1 MPARVRVMVG
11 ITTVLLFGGIGA
23 SLVRDGQTGLGA
35 ALMVLAAFRAVVV
48 VRQMQGGRDD
58 EADQD

>member
-23 SLVRDGQTGLGA
+23 SLVSDGQTGLGA
-35 ALMVLAAFRAVVV
+35 ALIVLAAFRLAVV
-48 VRQMQGGRDD
+48 VRQVQGARDED
-58 EADQD
+58 EA